1 MEDDMPEELT
11 PNQPSSEPD
20 EALEES
26 SENLADSDDPE
37 VLKARAKVLAAEA
50 KLQKAKQPLFD
61 KIVLRGLIPI
71 ALAIVGPWALWK
83 FDKAQVEQQRQGTII
98 VQLQDLLEKSREE
111 GTRHQEQR
119 AVELASMSNM
129 VIRLD
134 NLLKLALVR
143 MAVSEAI
150 GQQPRGPS
158 GVLPMQPMPPARNQ
172 VVQDAAQQIQLP
184 GVDQEEFERLAGEQY
199 DRIMEQ
205 RQVQQQRE

>member
-1 MEDDMPEELT
+1 
-11 PNQPSSEPD
+11 
-20 EALEES
+20 
-26 SENLADSDDPE
+26 
-37 VLKARAKVLAAEA
+37 
-50 KLQKAKQPLFD
+50 
-61 KIVLRGLIPI
+61 VLRGLIPI